1 MPAPRPFRLILFGN
15 TCRLQAHPVLD
26 KTEDLQ
32 AVHNGL
38 SLVDQ
43 MSHSKEDRLENVHL
57 ALNLFLN
64 KLDSQWIGSFSI
76 MRETQ
81 TSSA

>member
-1 MPAPRPFRLILFGN
+1 
-15 TCRLQAHPVLD
+15 
-26 KTEDLQ
+26 
-32 AVHNGL
+32 
-38 SLVDQ
+38 

-76 MRETQ
+76 NAGDADFECINATTWLELTKRFYYIQEIHLHRNWYRLTEPGWVEAFR
-81 TSSA
+81 SLKA